1 MLEAGPAI
9 ISLNLISFSPGSLI
23 YIELHFLTLTFID
36 FWQTIKDAR
45 FYLKVCQVFHFIIR

>member
-45 FYLKVCQVFHFIIR
+45 LVFHFVIR